1 MCEKLEISK
10 RDKYRTHYVLQLRL
24 RFCKRIRELNAV
36 KSIGK
41 HSRMNDDS
49 RVGISEQAVTIKVN
63 QFLFILNISLLIFS
77 FKEYSV
83 ARSKKYMCNLPVR
96 CFILN
101 TAFECNGWM

>member
-1 MCEKLEISK
+1 MRDFK

-63 QFLFILNISLLIFS
+63 QFFD
-77 FKEYSV
+77 
-83 ARSKKYMCNLPVR
+83 
-96 CFILN
+96 
-101 TAFECNGWM
+101 